1 MYFAFVFHV
10 LADGKVDY
18 RFRNKRST
26 TASLSFLSLIDDNN
40 SSLRVSLFVQTFK
53 FACPSNA
60 IVSIHKACSTLKD
73 TAQF

>member
-40 SSLRVSLFVQTFK
+40 SSLLVCAKFK

-60 IVSIHKACSTLKD
+60 IVSIHKACSSLKD